1 MLAPFPE
8 THKLHVPESLAREL
22 LLAAERLPLYDNK
35 EFYSVELQ
43 QFVHDSIREANG
55 AAFDGLVH
63 SIKELLQKRPYCVLV
78 SGLRFDDG
86 NRLFVAINRAFGEL
100 VARPYEK
107 PRAQLVHYIQPQTD
121 IGSARGGR

>member
-8 THKLHVPESLAREL
+8 SQKLHVPDSLSREL
-22 LLAAERLPLYDNK
+22 SLAAERLPLYDNK

-43 QFVHDSIREANG
+43 QFVHDSIREASPES
-55 AAFDGLVH
+55 FDKLVG
-63 SIKELLQKRPYCVLV
+63 SIKERLAQRPYCVLV
-78 SGLRFDDG
+78 SGLRFDEG

-107 PRAQLVHYIQPQTD
+107 PVSFVKTKT
-121 IGSARGGR
+121 